1 VISDSHS
8 ISGMKTIDYDI
19 HGLVGI
25 RLIDPT
31 ESDAK
36 AVGRQLGPM
45 QKRLDRDPDIT
56 IQFVRELKTTGLH
69 YIGLNSAGF
78 TDDAFFILRSSK
90 KPAKVRIPFERIGGR
105 LEIVCQSGLRSVP
118 LLIHILNLTLLK
130 KGYIPVHASA
140 FVYDGSG
147 ILVTGWAKGGKTEAL
162 LAFADHGAEYIGD
175 DWIILSRDGK
185 SIFGLPEPIRLWDW
199 HLGYLPKIKRKMKK
213 TDALLFF
220 VIHLLDKM
228 FNRIPGSRIKK
239 AFPFKTLG
247 EALPALKRQLNVTVP
262 PENIFAGRLNGQKA
276 QLEKVF
282 FILSHDSHSV
292 EVTPAHSD
300 DIAKSV
306 LHSIQYEQMPF
317 WEMYYSFKFAFPD
330 KTNSFLEKVKDLQ
343 YDCLSEALRHK
354 EAYRVVHPYPV
365 DFAVL
370 YEAMR
375 PYCQKRKIDE
385 HKTRI
390 ADTVEKSLR

>member
-1 VISDSHS
+1 MIVDNHS

-31 ESDAK
+31 ESDAR
-36 AVGRQLGPM
+36 AVGRQLGPIC
-45 QKRLDRDPDIT
+45 KKLDRDPDIV
-56 IQFVRELKTTGLH
+56 IQFVKELKTTGMH
-69 YIGLNSAGF
+69 YIGLNKAGF

-90 KPAKVRIPFERIGGR
+90 RPAKVRIPFEQIGR
-105 LEIVCQSGLRSVP
+105 QVEILCQSGLRSVP

-130 KGYIPVHASA
+130 KGCIPVHASA

-162 LAFADHGAEYIGD
+162 LAFANHGAQYIGD
-175 DWIILSRDGK
+175 DWIILSRDGE

-199 HLGYLPKIKRKMKK
+199 HLSYLPKIKKEMKK
-213 TDALLFF
+213 TDAFLFF
-220 VIHLLDKM
+220 AIRLLDKM
-228 FNRIPGSRIKK
+228 VNRIPESKIKK
-239 AFPFKTLG
+239 AFPLG
-247 EALPALKRQLNVTVP
+247 ILSEALPALKRQLNITVP
-262 PENIFAGRLNGQKA
+262 PQNIFEGRLNGQKA

-282 FILSHDSHSV
+282 FILSHESREV
-292 EVTPAHSD
+292 QVTPSHPD

-306 LHSIQYEQMPF
+306 LYSIQYEQMPF

-330 KTNSFLEKVKDLQ
+330 KANSFLENVKELQ
-343 YDCLSEALRHK
+343 YDGLTEALRHK
-354 EAYRVVHPYPV
+354 EAYRVIHPYPV
-365 DFAVL
+365 DFAEL

-375 PYCQKRKIDE
+375 PYCQKRKNDGR
-385 HKTRI
+385 KTTMAKI
-390 ADTVEKSLR
+390 IEKSIQ